1 MAGRLADEQAHVRL
15 HAYGVGRGVDKEE
28 LLRIIS
34 ARDAATAEDR
44 CARGVRVCRAPAAWQ
59 CPADVSVSAVPVAPS
74 YVCRGM
80 EQSAVQ
86 PNACLLLPPV
96 LLPQVSGAD
105 GA

>member
-44 CARGVRVCRAPAAWQ
+44 
-59 CPADVSVSAVPVAPS
+59 
-74 YVCRGM
+74 
-80 EQSAVQ
+80 
-86 PNACLLLPPV
+86 
-96 LLPQVSGAD
+96 
-105 GA
+105 